1 MFVCVCVPAH
11 HQGLGQDVFNEFE
24 IIALELL
31 ALGAGSLHFLV
42 RIETEELGLVFELT
56 LLQDYGE
63 KHTQHVIRE
72 PLQKA
77 IMRQIAMGH
86 ISRHSLFS
94 LKVTE
99 KRCYVVLMKGQKRHL
114 ALALTIYFCL
124 TINNPKCVVFTLA

>member
-63 KHTQHVIRE
+63 NTHTACNQRASAESSNETNSDGSH
-72 PLQKA
+72 LTSQSF
-77 IMRQIAMGH
+77 Q
-86 ISRHSLFS
+86 F
-94 LKVTE
+94 
-99 KRCYVVLMKGQKRHL
+99 KG
-114 ALALTIYFCL
+114 Y
-124 TINNPKCVVFTLA
+124 